1 MKTWVLAGL
10 ITVAATPFAH
20 AAETTAE
27 CQLDQSRRSV
37 EQRIDAP
44 VQPAAP
50 TTAARPT
57 LTQREAAPPP
67 QASADQPVRQAAN
80 DRRRGGKRIPDAE
93 LIGPRGAL

>member
-1 MKTWVLAGL
+1 MKTLVLAGL
-10 ITVAATPFAH
+10 ITAITAPFAA
-20 AAETTAE
+20 AAESTTE

-37 EQRIDAP
+37 EQRIEAP

-50 TTAARPT
+50 TATARPT
-57 LTQREAAPPP
+57 VAPREAAPP
-67 QASADQPVRQAAN
+67 QVTADQPVRQASN